1 MIGNK
6 DEYDGDDRGCLMRT
20 YCIVVSKVVKR
31 ECLIKADSEEEALQ
45 IAQGYYSEN
54 MIDFDSDTLEHVNF
68 HPKY

>member
-1 MIGNK
+1 
-6 DEYDGDDRGCLMRT
+6 MRT